1 MGYRRSLPKKA
12 VSLLKQAEDNPSIA
26 ITIQYKKALSRPI
39 IETPRVVEW
48 MATSPIHKFEMSTDF
63 HSTQEVRKMG
73 ILKLAEGDNGQ
84 VELND
89 DELIRIQEQEAM

>member
-1 MGYRRSLPKKA
+1 
-12 VSLLKQAEDNPSIA
+12 
-26 ITIQYKKALSRPI
+26 
-39 IETPRVVEW
+39 
-48 MATSPIHKFEMSTDF
+48 
-63 HSTQEVRKMG
+63 MG